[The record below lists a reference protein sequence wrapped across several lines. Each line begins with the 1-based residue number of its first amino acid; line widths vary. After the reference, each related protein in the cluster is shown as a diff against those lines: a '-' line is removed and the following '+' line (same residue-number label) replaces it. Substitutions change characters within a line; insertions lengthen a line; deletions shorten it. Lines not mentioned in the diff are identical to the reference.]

1 MVKLAELKLKLKI
14 SETALFWIISA
25 GIHEIPETAVF
36 LFLGPVTGAR
46 VRRAA
51 ADPMSQGA
59 ALPLISHIMLL
70 EEKSCS
76 GAGKLRARERACE
89 KASSMG

>member
-14 SETALFWIISA
+14 SALFWIISA
-25 GIHEIPETAVF
+25 GIHEISETAVF
-36 LFLGPVTGAR
+36 LFLGPVTGVR

-59 ALPLISHIMLL
+59 ALPLISPIMLL
-70 EEKSCS
+70 
-76 GAGKLRARERACE
+76 LV
-89 KASSMG
+89 